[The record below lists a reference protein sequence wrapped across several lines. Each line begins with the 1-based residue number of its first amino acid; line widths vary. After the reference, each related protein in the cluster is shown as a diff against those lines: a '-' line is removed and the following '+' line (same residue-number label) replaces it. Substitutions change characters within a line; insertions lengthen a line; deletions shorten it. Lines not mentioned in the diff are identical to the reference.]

1 MQMEIF
7 VILSKNYKKTAS
19 EGKIKAR
26 PKSKNLKEVT
36 KKKKSYEEP
45 YVLAYCLLEICYKS
59 YSMGAIIY
67 C

>member
-1 MQMEIF
+1 MKRFKMLNQMQMEIF

-36 KKKKSYEEP
+36 KKKKKFM
-45 YVLAYCLLEICYKS
+45 KS
-59 YSMGAIIY
+59 HMF
-67 C
+67 